1 MSPRE
6 DALAASQAD
15 DNAPAGAALPPVPEV
30 THRRM
35 FTVAVPMMLAHITV
49 PLLGLVDATVIGRLG
64 DAALLGAVALG
75 AAVFDYL
82 FWTFGALR
90 MGTAGLTAQAVGA
103 RDARAVSETLA
114 RAFAVGG
121 GIGLVLVLLQIPIAA
136 GAFAVLGA
144 SDAVEAAFADYFAIR
159 IWAAPITLMN
169 YALLGS
175 LTGRGRTDLG
185 FLLQVVQNLVN
196 VALTIAFVLWFEM
209 GVPGAALGTVLGEAT
224 GFVLGLVLVIRL
236 GDNPFRA
243 RRAALFDPVA
253 LKRMLAVNGDIMIRT
268 IALMTAFLVFQ
279 SLGARAGDTTLA
291 ANAVLYNVFLIGGYF
306 LDGFATAAE
315 AIGGQAHGARDR
327 RAFRRAAG
335 IAILWAHVFGAL
347 LSLGFYL
354 GGSAFIDFITTDEG
368 VRETARLY
376 LIFAAATPL
385 AGALAFAH
393 DGIYIG
399 ATWTAALRN
408 TMLCAFALYLVV
420 LYLGQ
425 DRGNTALWMAFL
437 VFLLARGIGQQI
449 MFPLLLRREP
459 VFAAA
464 APAS

>member
-1 MSPRE
+1 M
-6 DALAASQAD
+6 ASAD
-15 DNAPAGAALPPVPEV
+15 TGPIEV
-30 THRRM
+30 THGRM
-35 FTVAVPMMLAHITV
+35 FRIAVPMMLSHITV

-90 MGTAGLTAQAVGA
+90 MGTAGMTAQAVGA
-103 RDARAVSETLA
+103 GDPRGVSETLA

-121 GIGLVLVLLQIPIAA
+121 AIGLLLVVLQVPIAWA
-136 GAFAVLGA
+136 AFAVIGA
-144 SDAVEAAFADYFAIR
+144 SDAVNAAFAEYFAIR
-159 IWAAPITLMN
+159 IWAAPVTLMN
-169 YALLGS
+169 YALLGT

-185 FLLQVVQNLVN
+185 FLTQVVQNLAN
-196 VALTIAFVLWFEM
+196 VALTIFFVVGLEW
-209 GVPGAALGTVLGEAT
+209 GVGGAALGTVLAETIGLA
-224 GFVLGLVLVIRL
+224 LGLVLVVRL
-236 GDNPFRA
+236 GDNPLRA
-243 RRAALFDPVA
+243 RRAALLDPVA

-268 IALMTAFLVFQ
+268 LALMTAFLVFQ
-279 SLGARAGDTTLA
+279 SMGARSGDVTLA

-315 AIGGQAHGARDR
+315 AIGGQAYGAKRP

-347 LSLGFYL
+347 LSALFYL
-354 GGSAFIDFITTDEG
+354 GGGAFIDFVSTDPQ

-376 LIFAAATPL
+376 LAFAALTPL

-393 DGIYIG
+393 DGVYIG

-408 TMLCAFALYLVV
+408 TMLVAFGLYLAL
-420 LYLGQ
+420 LYLLQ
-425 DRGNTALWMAFL
+425 DLGNTALWTAFL
-437 VFLLARGIGQQI
+437 VFLLARGLGQQLL
-449 MFPLLLRREP
+449 FPRL
-459 VFAAA
+459 AARTLPLETEATALHPA
-464 APAS
+464 APRGE